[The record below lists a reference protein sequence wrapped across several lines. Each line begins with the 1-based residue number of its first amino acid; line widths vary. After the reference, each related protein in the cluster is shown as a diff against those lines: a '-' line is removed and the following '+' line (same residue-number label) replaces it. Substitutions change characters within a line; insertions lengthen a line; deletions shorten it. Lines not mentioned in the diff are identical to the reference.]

1 MLAQASL
8 IQLYNTAQSTP
19 TINLSPVTNKYVSK
33 TLRYLPILTI
43 YYAVSGVWSLFKNK
57 ETKNYTSLSIDSLVK
72 Q

>member
-33 TLRYLPILTI
+33 NLDIYPLTI